1 MHINTDLWFVDTY
14 QYWSLIGWCQAAT
27 AADDA
32 DRMRKVLT
40 SRATQDEERMSKL
53 EEELKGIRNQAED
66 ADKRYDEVQKK
77 LQQVEAEL
85 ERAEERAETGN
96 QWSIYV
102 EIQ

>member
-1 MHINTDLWFVDTY
+1 
-14 QYWSLIGWCQAAT
+14 
-27 AADDA
+27 
-32 DRMRKVLT
+32 
-40 SRATQDEERMSKL
+40 MSKL

-96 QWSIYV
+96 Q
-102 EIQ
+102 